1 MSTKVTIQDIAD
13 ALGLSRTTVSKVMNH
28 SPAVSEATRALVL
41 DKAKELNYRVLPQLT
56 PALAPTEPDQN
67 YFALVMHAI
76 PGGIH
81 MGTAVIPGLDQQLRQ
96 AGFSLITCA
105 ITAEEYQDLTLP
117 PILRSPSIKAIV
129 CMELFHPE
137 YSRMLASL
145 GKPIAFIDACVGF
158 TDLGLNADLL
168 LMDSRNSCRQMLTS
182 LVRNH
187 NLTSI
192 GFVGDAN
199 HCISFRERYEAFL
212 MVGNEC
218 GVDTSYRLLDNDLYY
233 AEAEWLSKRLPK
245 MGPLPQ
251 LIFCANDFLASQIM
265 YALESMGKRVPEDVM
280 VCGFDGIYSVP
291 PTLSRLT
298 TISTP
303 ANQLG
308 SLAATT
314 LLHKLAFPSEIN
326 SSTYLHT
333 KIIYRESAPEV

>member
-1 MSTKVTIQDIAD
+1 MPTKVTIQDIAD
-13 ALGLSRTTVSKVMNH
+13 SLGLSRTTVSKVMNG
-28 SPAVSEATRALVL
+28 SPAVSDATRALVW
-41 DKAKELNYRVLPQLT
+41 DKARELNYRALPQSA
-56 PALAPTEPDQN
+56 PAPAPAEPEQN

-105 ITAEEYQDLTLP
+105 ITTEEYQELTLP
-117 PILRSPSIKAIV
+117 PILRSSSIKAIV

-137 YSRMLASL
+137 YSRLLCSL

-158 TDLGLNADLL
+158 TDLGLNANLL
-168 LMDSRNSCRQMLTS
+168 LMDSRNSCRQMLTT
-182 LVRNH
+182 LIRNH

-212 MVGNEC
+212 MVGKEL

-233 AEAEWLSKRLPK
+233 AEAEWLAKRLPE

-251 LIFCANDFLASQIM
+251 LIFCANDFLASQTM
-265 YALESMGKRVPEDVM
+265 YVLESMGKRAPEDVL

-303 ANQLG
+303 ASQLG

-326 SSTYLHT
+326 SSTYLYT
-333 KIIYRESAPEV
+333 KIVYRESAPEI

>member
-145 GKPIAFIDACVGF
+145 SKPIAFIDACVGF
-158 TDLGLNADLL
+158 TDLDLNADLL

-280 VCGFDGIYSVP
+280 ICGFDGIYSVP

>member
-41 DKAKELNYRVLPQLT
+41 DKAKELNYRALPQLT

-67 YFALVMHAI
+67 YFALVMHTI

-105 ITAEEYQDLTLP
+105 ITAEEYRDLTLP

-158 TDLGLNADLL
+158 ADLDLNADLL

>member
-41 DKAKELNYRVLPQLT
+41 DKAKELNYRALPQLT

-67 YFALVMHAI
+67 YFALVMHTI

>member
-41 DKAKELNYRVLPQLT
+41 DKAKELNYRALPQLT

-145 GKPIAFIDACVGF
+145 GKPIAFIDACMGF

-251 LIFCANDFLASQIM
+251 LIFCANDFLASQII

-280 VCGFDGIYSVP
+280 ICGFDGIYSVP

>member
-1 MSTKVTIQDIAD
+1 
-13 ALGLSRTTVSKVMNH
+13 
-28 SPAVSEATRALVL
+28 
-41 DKAKELNYRVLPQLT
+41 
-56 PALAPTEPDQN
+56 
-67 YFALVMHAI
+67 
-76 PGGIH
+76 
-81 MGTAVIPGLDQQLRQ
+81 
-96 AGFSLITCA
+96 
-105 ITAEEYQDLTLP
+105 
-117 PILRSPSIKAIV
+117 
-129 CMELFHPE
+129 
-137 YSRMLASL
+137 
-145 GKPIAFIDACVGF
+145 
-158 TDLGLNADLL
+158 
-168 LMDSRNSCRQMLTS
+168 
-182 LVRNH
+182 
-187 NLTSI
+187 
-192 GFVGDAN
+192 
-199 HCISFRERYEAFL
+199 

>member
-56 PALAPTEPDQN
+56 PALAPTEPNQN
-67 YFALVMHAI
+67 YFALVMHTI

-145 GKPIAFIDACVGF
+145 DKPIAFIDACVGF
-158 TDLGLNADLL
+158 TDLGLNANLL

-280 VCGFDGIYSVP
+280 ICGFDGIYSVP

>member
-41 DKAKELNYRVLPQLT
+41 DKAKELNYRALPQLT

-67 YFALVMHAI
+67 YFALVMHTI

-96 AGFSLITCA
+96 AGFSLIACA
-105 ITAEEYQDLTLP
+105 ITDEEYRDLTLP

-280 VCGFDGIYSVP
+280 ICGFDGIYSVP

>member
-137 YSRMLASL
+137 YSRILASL

-158 TDLGLNADLL
+158 TDLDLNADLL

>member
-28 SPAVSEATRALVL
+28 SPAVSEATRARVL

-96 AGFSLITCA
+96 AGFSLITCT
-105 ITAEEYQDLTLP
+105 ITAEEYRDLTLP

-145 GKPIAFIDACVGF
+145 DKPIAFIDACVGF
-158 TDLGLNADLL
+158 ADLGLNADLL

-233 AEAEWLSKRLPK
+233 AEAEWLSKRLPQ

-280 VCGFDGIYSVP
+280 ICGFDGIYSVP

-308 SLAATT
+308 SLAAIT
-314 LLHKLAFPSEIN
+314 LLHKLAFPAEIN

-333 KIIYRESAPEV
+333 KIIYRESAPEI

>member
-105 ITAEEYQDLTLP
+105 ITAEEYRDLTLP

-137 YSRMLASL
+137 YSRILASL

-158 TDLGLNADLL
+158 TDLDLNADLL

>member
-56 PALAPTEPDQN
+56 PALAPTEPNQN
-67 YFALVMHAI
+67 YFALVMHTI

-105 ITAEEYQDLTLP
+105 ITAEEYRDLTLP

-145 GKPIAFIDACVGF
+145 DKPIAFIDACVGF
-158 TDLGLNADLL
+158 TDLGLNANLL

-218 GVDTSYRLLDNDLYY
+218 GVDTS
-233 AEAEWLSKRLPK
+233 
-245 MGPLPQ
+245 
-251 LIFCANDFLASQIM
+251 
-265 YALESMGKRVPEDVM
+265 
-280 VCGFDGIYSVP
+280 
-291 PTLSRLT
+291 
-298 TISTP
+298 
-303 ANQLG
+303 
-308 SLAATT
+308 
-314 LLHKLAFPSEIN
+314 
-326 SSTYLHT
+326 
-333 KIIYRESAPEV
+333 

>member
-67 YFALVMHAI
+67 YFALVMHTI

-158 TDLGLNADLL
+158 TDLDLNADLL

>member
-1 MSTKVTIQDIAD
+1 
-13 ALGLSRTTVSKVMNH
+13 LSRTTVSKVINH

-56 PALAPTEPDQN
+56 PAPAPTEPDQN

-105 ITAEEYQDLTLP
+105 ITAEEYRDLTLP

-137 YSRMLASL
+137 YSRLLASL
-145 GKPIAFIDACVGF
+145 GKPIAFIDACIGF
-158 TDLGLNADLL
+158 MDLGLNANLL
-168 LMDSRNSCRQMLTS
+168 LMDSRESCRQMLST
-182 LVRNH
+182 LIRNH
-187 NLTSI
+187 NLTSM

-199 HCISFRERYEAFL
+199 HCISFRERYESFL
-212 MVGNEC
+212 MVGKEC
-218 GVDTSYRLLDNDLYY
+218 GVDTSCRLLDNDLYY
-233 AEAEWLSKRLPK
+233 AEAEWLSRRLPE

-251 LIFCANDFLASQIM
+251 LLFCANDFLASQTM
-265 YALESMGKRVPEDVM
+265 YVLESMGKRIPEDVM
-280 VCGFDGIYSVP
+280 ICGFDGIYSMP
-291 PTLSRLT
+291 PTLSKLT

-303 ANQLG
+303 ASQIG

-314 LLHKLAFPSEIN
+314 LLHKLAFPSDIN

-333 KIIYRESAPEV
+333 KIIYRESAPER

>member
-41 DKAKELNYRVLPQLT
+41 DKAKELNYRALPQLT

-67 YFALVMHAI
+67 YFALVMHTI

-105 ITAEEYQDLTLP
+105 ITAEEYRDLTLP

-158 TDLGLNADLL
+158 TDLDLNADLL

>member
-1 MSTKVTIQDIAD
+1 
-13 ALGLSRTTVSKVMNH
+13 
-28 SPAVSEATRALVL
+28 
-41 DKAKELNYRVLPQLT
+41 
-56 PALAPTEPDQN
+56 
-67 YFALVMHAI
+67 
-76 PGGIH
+76 
-81 MGTAVIPGLDQQLRQ
+81 
-96 AGFSLITCA
+96 
-105 ITAEEYQDLTLP
+105 
-117 PILRSPSIKAIV
+117 
-129 CMELFHPE
+129 
-137 YSRMLASL
+137 
-145 GKPIAFIDACVGF
+145 
-158 TDLGLNADLL
+158 
-168 LMDSRNSCRQMLTS
+168 
-182 LVRNH
+182 
-187 NLTSI
+187 
-192 GFVGDAN
+192 
-199 HCISFRERYEAFL
+199 

-280 VCGFDGIYSVP
+280 ICGFDGIYSVP

-308 SLAATT
+308 SLAAIT

>member
-56 PALAPTEPDQN
+56 PALAPTEPEQN

-145 GKPIAFIDACVGF
+145 DKPIAFIDACVGF
-158 TDLGLNADLL
+158 ADLGLNADLL

-280 VCGFDGIYSVP
+280 ICGFDGIYSIP

>member
-1 MSTKVTIQDIAD
+1 MSSKVTIQDIAD

-105 ITAEEYQDLTLP
+105 ITAEEYRDLTLP

-158 TDLGLNADLL
+158 TDLDLNADLL

-251 LIFCANDFLASQIM
+251 LIFCANDFLASQTM

-314 LLHKLAFPSEIN
+314 LLHKLSFPSEIN

-333 KIIYRESAPEV
+333 KIIYRESAPEN

>member
-1 MSTKVTIQDIAD
+1 MPTKVTIQDIAD
-13 ALGLSRTTVSKVMNH
+13 SLGLSRTTVSKVLNH
-28 SPAVSEATRALVL
+28 SPAVSDATRALVL
-41 DKAKELNYRVLPQLT
+41 NKAKELNYRVLPQVT
-56 PALAPTEPDQN
+56 PAPTTEAPEQN

-96 AGFSLITCA
+96 AGYSLITCA
-105 ITAEEYQDLTLP
+105 ITAEEYQGLTLP

-137 YSRMLASL
+137 YSRLLASL

-158 TDLGLNADLL
+158 QELGLNADLL
-168 LMDSRNSCRQMLTS
+168 LMENRNSCRQMLTS
-182 LVRNH
+182 LIRNH
-187 NLTSI
+187 NVTRI

-212 MVGNEC
+212 MVGKEC
-218 GVDTSYRLLDNDLYY
+218 GVDASYRVLDNDLYY
-233 AEAEWLSKRLPK
+233 AEAEWLSRRLAE

-251 LIFCANDFLASQIM
+251 LIFCANDFLACQTM
-265 YALESMGKRVPEDVM
+265 YVLESMGKRVPEDVM

-303 ANQLG
+303 ASQLG

-314 LLHKLAFPSEIN
+314 LLRKLAFPSDIN

-333 KIIYRESAPEV
+333 KIIYRESAPET

>member
-56 PALAPTEPDQN
+56 PALAPTEPNQN
-67 YFALVMHAI
+67 YFALVMHTI

-105 ITAEEYQDLTLP
+105 ITAEEYRDLTLP

-145 GKPIAFIDACVGF
+145 DKPIAFIDACVGF
-158 TDLGLNADLL
+158 TDLGLNANLL

-280 VCGFDGIYSVP
+280 ICGFDGIYSVP

-308 SLAATT
+308 SLAATI
-314 LLHKLAFPSEIN
+314 LLHKLASPSEIN